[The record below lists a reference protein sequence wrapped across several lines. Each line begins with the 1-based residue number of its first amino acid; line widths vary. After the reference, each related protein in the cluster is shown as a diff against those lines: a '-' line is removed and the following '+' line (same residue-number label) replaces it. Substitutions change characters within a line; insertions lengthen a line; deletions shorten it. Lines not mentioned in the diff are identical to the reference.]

1 MARFTLII
9 AAFGSMAI
17 TALSG
22 FFILPWLKKLH
33 YGQTIKEIGPTWHN
47 KKQGTPMMGGLM
59 FILGSLC
66 ATVLGYAVLM
76 INQPELAVAGH
87 LRSIVGLVTAMLT
100 TAAFCMVGFIDDYLK
115 VVHKQNLGLTA
126 RYKIV
131 MQVAI
136 TTLYLV
142 SLQLQGNLSTAVSL
156 PVFGVVEFGFAFY
169 PLAYLL
175 IIGMVNAVNLTDG
188 LDGLASSVTFVV
200 MIGFMVAATL
210 IGYYTLGIYA
220 AALAGGCAGFLC
232 WNFYPAK
239 CFMGD
244 TGSMYLG
251 GAVTT
256 IAFGLG
262 RPELLFLF
270 GIVYICEAASVV
282 IQVTYFKLTHGKRI
296 FKMTPIHHHFE
307 MCGWSEVKIVGAFS
321 FVALIGVVLGFVYL
335 YLV

>member
-9 AAFGSMAI
+9 AALGAMII

-66 ATVLGYAVLM
+66 ATGIGYVLLATSEQDMAGKGYMQA
-76 INQPELAVAGH
+76 A
-87 LRSIVGLVTAMLT
+87 VGLLTAVLT
-100 TAAFCMVGFIDDYLK
+100 TAAFSLVGFIDDYLK
-115 VVHKQNLGLTA
+115 VVHKQNTGLIA

-136 TTLYLV
+136 TTLYLAA
-142 SLQLQGNLSTAVSL
+142 LYLQGNLSTVLSL
-156 PVFGVVEFGFAFY
+156 PVFGTIDLGYAFY
-169 PLAYLL
+169 PLAYIL

-188 LDGLASSVTFVV
+188 LDGLASSVTFIV
-200 MIGFMVAATL
+200 MLGFMAAASLT
-210 IGYYTLGIYA
+210 GYYVLGIYG

-256 IAFGLG
+256 LAFGMG
-262 RPELLFLF
+262 RPEILFLF

-296 FKMTPIHHHFE
+296 FKMSPIHHHFE
-307 MCGWSEVKIVGAFS
+307 MCGWSEVKIDGVFAFA
-321 FVALIGVVLGFVYL
+321 ALCGVVLGFVYL
-335 YLV
+335 YLG

>member
-9 AAFGSMAI
+9 AALGAMAI
-17 TALSG
+17 TAFSG

-33 YGQTIKEIGPTWHN
+33 YGQTIKEVGPTWHN

-59 FILGSLC
+59 FILGSIG
-66 ATVLGYAVLM
+66 ATAIGYAFLISSGQEM
-76 INQPELAVAGH
+76 GGDYRQAL
-87 LRSIVGLVTAMLT
+87 VGLITAIT
-100 TAAFCMVGFIDDYLK
+100 TTLAFCLVGFIDDYLK
-115 VVHKQNLGLTA
+115 VVHKQNTGLLA
-126 RYKIV
+126 RYKVV

-142 SLQLQGNLSTAVSL
+142 ALYLQGNLSTSVSL
-156 PVFGVVEFGFAFY
+156 PIFGVVELGYAFY
-169 PLAYLL
+169 PLAYIL

-200 MIGFMVAATL
+200 MLGFMTITSL
-210 IGYYTLGIYA
+210 MGYYVLGIYG

-232 WNFYPAK
+232 WNFYPAR

-256 IAFGLG
+256 LAFGMG
-262 RPELLFLF
+262 RPEILFLF

-296 FKMTPIHHHFE
+296 FKMSPIHHHFE
-307 MCGWSEVKIVGAFS
+307 MCGWSEVKIDGVFS
-321 FVALIGVVLGFVYL
+321 FVALCGVVLGFVYL
-335 YLV
+335 YLG

>member
-9 AAFGSMAI
+9 AAFGAMAI

-66 ATVLGYAVLM
+66 ATALGYAVLSASE
-76 INQPELAVAGH
+76 PALAAAGYMH
-87 LRSIVGLVTAMLT
+87 SVVSLVTAMLT

-115 VVHKQNLGLTA
+115 VVHKQNLGLMA
-126 RYKIV
+126 RYKIL

-136 TTLYLV
+136 TTLYLI
-142 SLQLQGNLSTAVSL
+142 SLHLQGNLSTAVSL
-156 PVFGVVEFGFAFY
+156 PVFGVVEFGMAFY

-200 MIGFMVAATL
+200 MVGFMTAATL
-210 IGYYTLGIYA
+210 MGYHMMGIYA

-256 IAFGLG
+256 LAFGLG

-270 GIVYICEAASVV
+270 GIVYVCEAASVV

-307 MCGWSEVKIVGAFS
+307 MCGWTEVRIDGVFS
-321 FVALIGVVLGFVYL
+321 FVALVGVVLGFVYL
-335 YLV
+335 YLN